1 MKVHKQNQILSPF
14 SNDQELIHQSKHL
27 LLELYNC
34 DFEKLNDESFL
45 RCTLNRA
52 AKLANATVL
61 NLISNK
67 FEPQGVTAIA
77 LLAESHISIHTWPES
92 NYSAVDI
99 FTCGQNM
106 MPELASQYLIESLM
120 AKEHSL
126 RVIERNPPSAV
137 SKQDIRDISKAL
149 GFPWWDKPAQPCLS
163 SRFPYGHEI
172 TSERL
177 KMVEKAEEY
186 VLFCFLNH
194 F

>member
-1 MKVHKQNQILSPF
+1 MEIHKKSQILNSF
-14 SNDQELIHQSKHL
+14 DDEQKLSHQSKHL
-27 LLELYNC
+27 LLELYRC
-34 DFEKLNDESFL
+34 DGEKLNDESFL
-45 RCTLNRA
+45 CSILNRA

-120 AKEHSL
+120 AEEHSL
-126 RVIERNPPSAV
+126 RVIQRIPPSAV
-137 SKQDIRDISKAL
+137 SEHIRTI
-149 GFPWWDKPAQPCLS
+149 
-163 SRFPYGHEI
+163 
-172 TSERL
+172 
-177 KMVEKAEEY
+177 V
-186 VLFCFLNH
+186 
-194 F
+194 

>member
-1 MKVHKQNQILSPF
+1 MEVSKKNQNLSSF
-14 SNDQELIHQSKHL
+14 SNDEKLIHQSKHF
-27 LLELYNC
+27 LLELYKC

-52 AKLANATVL
+52 AKVAKATVL

-106 MPELASQYLIESLM
+106 MPELASKYLIESLM
-120 AKEHSL
+120 AEEHFL
-126 RVIERNPPSAV
+126 RIIERNPPAAV
-137 SKQDIRDISKAL
+137 MKQIR
-149 GFPWWDKPAQPCLS
+149 
-163 SRFPYGHEI
+163 
-172 TSERL
+172 T
-177 KMVEKAEEY
+177 V
-186 VLFCFLNH
+186 V
-194 F
+194 

>member
-1 MKVHKQNQILSPF
+1 MEVSKKNQILHSF
-14 SNDQELIHQSKHL
+14 NNDGKLVHQSKHL
-27 LLELYNC
+27 LLELYRC
-34 DFEKLNDESFL
+34 DSEKLNDESFL

-52 AKLANATVL
+52 AKLAKATVL

-120 AKEHSL
+120 AEEHSL
-126 RVIERNPPSAV
+126 RLIERNPPAAV
-137 SKQDIRDISKAL
+137 LKEIRS
-149 GFPWWDKPAQPCLS
+149 
-163 SRFPYGHEI
+163 
-172 TSERL
+172 
-177 KMVEKAEEY
+177 V
-186 VLFCFLNH
+186 V
-194 F
+194 

>member
-1 MKVHKQNQILSPF
+1 MKVSKKNQILSTF
-14 SNDQELIHQSKHL
+14 GNEQKSRHQSKHL
-27 LLELYNC
+27 LLELYRC
-34 DFEKLNDESFL
+34 DYEKLNDESFL

-77 LLAESHISIHTWPES
+77 LLAESHMSIHTWPES

-106 MPELASQYLIESLM
+106 MPELARQYLIESLL

-126 RVIERNPPSAV
+126 RVIERNPPEV
-137 SKQDIRDISKAL
+137 VFKEIRTVI
-149 GFPWWDKPAQPCLS
+149 
-163 SRFPYGHEI
+163 
-172 TSERL
+172 
-177 KMVEKAEEY
+177 
-186 VLFCFLNH
+186 
-194 F
+194 

>member
-1 MKVHKQNQILSPF
+1 MEFPKKNQFLHSL
-14 SNDQELIHQSKHL
+14 NKDEKLMHQSKHF
-27 LLELYNC
+27 LLELYRC
-34 DFEKLNDESFL
+34 DCEKLNDESFL

-52 AKLANATVL
+52 AKLAKATVL

-126 RVIERNPPSAV
+126 RIIERNPPSPV
-137 SKQDIRDISKAL
+137 SKQIRTA
-149 GFPWWDKPAQPCLS
+149 
-163 SRFPYGHEI
+163 
-172 TSERL
+172 
-177 KMVEKAEEY
+177 V
-186 VLFCFLNH
+186 
-194 F
+194 

>member
-1 MKVHKQNQILSPF
+1 MEIYKKSQILS
-14 SNDQELIHQSKHL
+14 SCSDDQKLIHKSKHL
-27 LLELYNC
+27 LLELYRCNC
-34 DFEKLNDESFL
+34 EKLNDESFL

-106 MPELASQYLIESLM
+106 MPELASQYLIDSLM

-126 RVIERNPPSAV
+126 RVIERNPPLPV
-137 SKQDIRDISKAL
+137 SSQIR
-149 GFPWWDKPAQPCLS
+149 
-163 SRFPYGHEI
+163 
-172 TSERL
+172 T
-177 KMVEKAEEY
+177 V
-186 VLFCFLNH
+186 V
-194 F
+194 

>member
-1 MKVHKQNQILSPF
+1 MEIYKKNQILHSF
-14 SNDQELIHQSKHL
+14 SNDQKLIHQSKHL
-27 LLELYNC
+27 LLELYRC
-34 DFEKLNDESFL
+34 DCEKINDESFL

-52 AKLANATVL
+52 ARLANATVL

-106 MPELASQYLIESLM
+106 MPEVASQYLIESLL

-126 RVIERNPPSAV
+126 RVIERNPPSEV
-137 SKQDIRDISKAL
+137 SNQIRS
-149 GFPWWDKPAQPCLS
+149 
-163 SRFPYGHEI
+163 
-172 TSERL
+172 
-177 KMVEKAEEY
+177 V
-186 VLFCFLNH
+186 V
-194 F
+194 